1 MKKIGVSQKIKIL
14 GALLLTS
21 IFCVIVI
28 TIYLN
33 QNNIKDATIVNIA
46 GKQRMLT
53 QRITKNIFYLYQTRA
68 NNFVEIDNAI
78 DEFKYGLETLRD
90 GNALL
95 KISEAPTEK
104 IANQI
109 SKVSVMWATFEKNTV
124 EFKKAIL
131 NNDIEKLNSI
141 LEYIYQTN
149 NKLLEEVDEIV
160 TLYTEHIEEK
170 TAFIKNFQYL
180 SFSFLFIFSLYSL
193 VQLRQIESHANEFL
207 EKYKKI
213 SSSDIT
219 EIEPI
224 EIETEKEFIEMADNI
239 NFFIK
244 KVNSA
249 MNYSEVAL
257 EQSRLASEK
266 LQDLTDEFED
276 IIGELEN
283 KSEIVKSIDRSE
295 DIAIES
301 SDNLIKTTKKLNDL
315 KKQLDSILKV
325 VENKS

>member
-180 SFSFLFIFSLYSL
+180 SFLFIFSLYSL

-219 EIEPI
+219 EIKPI

-239 NFFIK
+239 NFFIN

>member
-14 GALLLTS
+14 GALLFTS

-33 QNNIKDATIVNIA
+33 QKNIKDATIVNIA

-68 NNFVEIDNAI
+68 NNFSEIDNAI
-78 DEFKYGLETLRD
+78 DEFKYGLDTLKN
-90 GNALL
+90 GNDLL
-95 KISEAPTEK
+95 KISEAPTASL
-104 IANQI
+104 ANQI
-109 SKVSVMWATFEKNTV
+109 SKVSVMWATFEKNTI
-124 EFKKAIL
+124 EFKKAVL
-131 NNDIEKLNSI
+131 TNDIEKLNSI

-160 TLYTEHIEEK
+160 TLYTEYIEQK

-180 SFSFLFIFSLYSL
+180 AFSFLFIFSLYSL
-193 VQLRQIESHANEFL
+193 IQLRQIESHANEFL

-224 EIETEKEFIEMADNI
+224 EIESEKEFVEMADNI
-239 NFFIK
+239 NFFIN

-266 LQDLTDEFED
+266 LQDLTDEFEN
-276 IIGELEN
+276 IIDDLEN
-283 KSEIVKSIDRSE
+283 KSDIIKSIDRSE

-315 KKQLDSILKV
+315 KKQLDSILKE

>member
-14 GALLLTS
+14 GALLLSS

-239 NFFIK
+239 NFFIN